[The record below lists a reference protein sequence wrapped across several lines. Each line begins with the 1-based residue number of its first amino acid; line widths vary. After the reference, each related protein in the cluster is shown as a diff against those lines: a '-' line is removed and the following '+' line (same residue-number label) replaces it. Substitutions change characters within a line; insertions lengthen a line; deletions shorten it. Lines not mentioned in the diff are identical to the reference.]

1 MKNCSK
7 CSVDKPLF
15 DFFNRKDTVDK
26 KQSWCKQCDKERSV
40 SYLSNNKEKVKQRK
54 SKYYQDNSD
63 SIKQYVSKW
72 RKDNK
77 GLCSSYTSRRRAA
90 LLKAT
95 PSWSV
100 EEDNIKA
107 YNIAAYFTWASGGFV
122 KFHVDHIIPLNHDKV
137 CGLHVSNNLQIL
149 SSVKNLSK
157 SNSFEVL

>member
-1 MKNCSK
+1 
-7 CSVDKPLF
+7 VDKPLF
-15 DFFNRKDTVDK
+15 EFYNRKDTSDR
-26 KQSWCKQCDKERSV
+26 KQSWCKVCDKARTATYTGAIKENRKQTRSA
-40 SYLSNNKEKVKQRK
+40 
-54 SKYYQDNSD
+54 YYQNNRD

-100 EEDNIKA
+100 EEDNVKV

-137 CGLHVSNNLQIL
+137 CGLHVSNNLQVL
-149 SSVKNLSK
+149 SAAKNLSK
-157 SNSFEVL
+157 SNQFEVL